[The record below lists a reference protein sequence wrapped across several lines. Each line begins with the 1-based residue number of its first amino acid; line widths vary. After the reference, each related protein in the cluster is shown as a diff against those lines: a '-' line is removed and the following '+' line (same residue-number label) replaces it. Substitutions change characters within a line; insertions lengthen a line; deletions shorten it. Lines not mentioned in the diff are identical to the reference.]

1 MLAKIFGRL
10 MKNERFKKKFFEKM
24 KKVPREAKPEE
35 AEKKDPTGQDVLN
48 AQGLGISGLIVGISS
63 KVRGRLITRLSVMS
77 PKKKK
82 KLLSK
87 RNF

>member
-1 MLAKIFGRL
+1 MR
-10 MKNERFKKKFFEKM
+10 NERFKKKFSEKM
-24 KKVPREAKPEE
+24 KKVPREAEPEE
-35 AEKKDPTGQDVLN
+35 AEKKDPRGQDVLN

-63 KVRGRLITRLSVMS
+63 KARGRLITRLSMMS
-77 PKKKK
+77 LKKK